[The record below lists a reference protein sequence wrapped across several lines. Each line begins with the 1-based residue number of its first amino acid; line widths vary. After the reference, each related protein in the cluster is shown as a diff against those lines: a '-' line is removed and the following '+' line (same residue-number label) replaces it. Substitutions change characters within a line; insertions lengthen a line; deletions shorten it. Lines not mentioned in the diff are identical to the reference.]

1 MGVVAELVL
10 VRHGQSL
17 ANVAFP
23 AADAEGLLEAEVS
36 GRDAEVPLTELGERQ
51 AAALGEWLGPA
62 RCSDEMAY
70 AMGFADAAGL
80 VEETRRLSR
89 AIKAD
94 EPIAPADWA
103 RILQSTEVVFVSDL
117 AGSGYEWSAT
127 TGWSDEGTVRLLRGL
142 QRQLRKVIKPYYGK
156 RPA

>member
-1 MGVVAELVL
+1 MVRPSEVVNDDEAALL
-10 VRHGQSL
+10 VR
-17 ANVAFP
+17 
-23 AADAEGLLEAEVS
+23 
-36 GRDAEVPLTELGERQ
+36 
-51 AAALGEWLGPA
+51 ALGEWLGPA